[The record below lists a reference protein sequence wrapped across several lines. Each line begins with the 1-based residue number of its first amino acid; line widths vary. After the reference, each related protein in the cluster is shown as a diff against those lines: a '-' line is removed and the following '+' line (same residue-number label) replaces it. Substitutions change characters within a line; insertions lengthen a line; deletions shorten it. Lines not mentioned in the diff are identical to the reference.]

1 MEALLAPQ
9 SPDIQIQPG
18 NMGAHSRRRRL
29 RRVEVRAHR
38 DIRAGNMLG
47 EFQVLGGTQMP
58 LLNFFHDRRH
68 LSNLE
73 KLKLRRFTLLGRQQ
87 RIARSLAALRQPS
100 TIHLDA
106 AEWVRLVENSEIEEE
121 FE

>member
-9 SPDIQIQPG
+9 SVDIQIQLG
-18 NMGAHSRRRRL
+18 TTGSHSRRRRV
-29 RRVEVRAHR
+29 RVHR
-38 DIRAGNMLG
+38 DIRRGNVLS
-47 EFQVLGGTQMP
+47 EVQVLGGAQMP
-58 LLNFFHDRRH
+58 LFNFFHDRRR

-87 RIARSLAALRQPS
+87 RIARSLAALHQPS

-106 AEWVRLVENSEIEEE
+106 AEWVRVVENSEIEEE